1 VNRLEE
7 IKTRLEAN
15 DTFKHYNKEIGL
27 TFEDFDIIDVAKG
40 QSLQKGKK
48 EIGDY
53 SVLIKAD
60 GVMSACYDLS

>member
-1 VNRLEE
+1 MNTLEE

-15 DTFKHYNKEIGL
+15 NTFKHYSKELGL
-27 TFEDFDIIDVAKG
+27 TFEDFDIIDVANG
-40 QSLQKGKK
+40 QTLQKGKK

-60 GVMSACYDLS
+60 GVMSACYNLS